1 MLSGSESGVEENVVP
16 LLRQKGKGPCFR
28 GFVRSLGVT
37 QELPG
42 SSGVVSNDYTE
53 DVTRS
58 STFSPGLCMLPDV
71 KQYKK
76 NGDIF
81 IIFPLCSKW
90 K

>member
-16 LLRQKGKGPCFR
+16 LHRQKGRGPCFR
-28 GFVRSLGVT
+28 DFGRGLGVT

-58 STFSPGLCMLPDV
+58 STFPPGLCMLPDV

-76 NGDIF
+76 NGDTF
-81 IIFPLCSKW
+81 VTFSSLF
-90 K
+90 